1 MKKIAIPK
9 TLAGLMLHLIGD
21 GIGLASAGSGKGPGQ
36 RRAEERLKAK
46 RKANAEMSKDW
57 LERQPSRQVLRA
69 RTRRVEK
76 DARSFRKENAM
87 RAGLPG
93 GAAAVQ

>member
-9 TLAGLMLHLIGD
+9 TLAGLLVHLLGD
-21 GIGLASAGSGKGPGQ
+21 AVGMPSAGSGKGPGQ
-36 RRAEERLKAK
+36 RRAEERLAAK
-46 RKANAEMSKDW
+46 RKANAEMSKGW
-57 LERQPSRQVLRA
+57 PERQPSRQVLRA

-76 DARSFRKENAM
+76 DARSFRKANAM
-87 RAGLPG
+87 RDGLPG